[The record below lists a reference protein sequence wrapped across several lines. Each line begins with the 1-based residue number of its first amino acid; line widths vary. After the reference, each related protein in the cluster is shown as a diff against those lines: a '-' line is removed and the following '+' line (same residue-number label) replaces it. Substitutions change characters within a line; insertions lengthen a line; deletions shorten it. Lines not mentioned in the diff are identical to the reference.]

1 MNCKLTNLK
10 TLHTNRWQQDDTPC
24 FVPFP
29 SQSIKYWITTLL
41 LAMMSIVGAW
51 AEPVTITD
59 PYDSEWCFVIAS
71 QGSGTIKSSIDNNTF
86 KFLNYVD
93 RSGTRITGELNQDD
107 ITALAG
113 LTYPSGYPTF
123 LDMKAVTFVENV
135 NITLNSIFKGL
146 RLPYGTDFSVVPAS
160 IDYAFY
166 SNYTKVNYND
176 GNNENV
182 PIYLYLNSGG
192 VNSAI
197 EKLGDYLQYRTIY
210 IKGTYTDA
218 DINALTSAKNGV
230 IVKTAEESGGGEGG
244 DDPVDTTSL
253 DYKIANRLQLTNAPT
268 IYIDLPDIGTKSLDD
283 YLYKQGREGQTYDE
297 APYRRASIKVV
308 ATDDTTSPHYMESF
322 EVDADHLEIKVRGN
336 STSMSQFTGHGGSE
350 AKRPYRLKFAK
361 KDKTT
366 GQNFKHD
373 MINGGYS
380 KRNWTLLAN
389 AFDHSLIRNAL
400 TCELGKIV
408 GMPFN
413 PGYKFVD
420 LVINDDYRGTYQ
432 VSDHCEIDADR
443 IKINEDTGWYVEF
456 QGKTQMCDYP
466 MFFAEQGL
474 IMNINN
480 PEPAYTGKETT
491 RADSAAVEQP
501 IIDEVKEWFQN
512 SWQKGFA
519 SGFTSPT
526 TGWRAYNDEES
537 LMKFWIITEITGDYD
552 GLMSVKAY
560 READGKL
567 CWGPVWDKDLAYGNY
582 SSMAS
587 ANTTLVA
594 NMSGN
599 ASSIDDYFANNFAKD
614 PEFMTKVKAKMDQL
628 VNGGLKTTLCNK
640 IDELAALVAQTEKL
654 DSAKWNF
661 NGPGTGMEQY
671 HKGVTG
677 YDNYA
682 AYIAQLKAWINSR
695 VDYVQEQINA
705 LYTAANPADPEDLD
719 YDVTTSV
726 GNASLPKDALKDV
739 TMLNRTI
746 VANEW
751 NAVSF
756 PFDITTDKM
765 KDVFGD
771 DFELKTFTGVSDVD
785 NTKIKFETP
794 AEKAIVAGM
803 PYLLKP
809 SKAVDASPLFSGVIN
824 TYSTGY
830 ISNELVNG
838 ETIKFGDY
846 TFAANI
852 FSNTLKTDGTIQLIG
867 SDAALSA
874 PTKEETWSTTAVVG
888 GCNAFISILNSAAV
902 PTIVFPSDVEPVVRT
917 QLTYLPTIYI
927 DTKDGAAIQ
936 PSSGDWVAAGIQ
948 VMDANENLT
957 SFTEEIGLTGGGK
970 NIMQIRGRGTS
981 SWTNTEKKSY
991 RIQFGKDDKDNLG
1004 NVTKSYK
1011 HNLLENEE
1019 VAGVVKK
1026 RNWVLL
1032 ANAGDKTLIRNA
1044 LTSEIGDAVNLPF
1057 TPGYRF
1063 VDLVLNGNYVGTYQ
1077 VTEFLEADANRINID
1092 EDNGLF
1098 IQMTGSSDIATGDHV
1113 INGTDYTK
1121 PYLTIKNPEV
1131 KTAKQS
1137 DWNAAFNTD
1146 TYNFDAMWD
1155 ATDGTGLD
1163 KESLVN
1169 WYIASEIIGNYEALS
1184 SIYAYKDVDNTEL
1197 SFGPLWGNETGYDN
1211 STSSNMTSTGLMN
1224 DLDDDNSHNG
1234 LLTGNDASKASA
1246 WKTKIQSLWS
1256 QPWFANAV
1264 NIRWNTLYN
1273 NGALT
1278 TTLKDKVDN
1287 LAAIVKNTSE
1297 TFPTSSQAKNFTA
1310 TADGGAG
1317 WSLAG
1322 QGITDYSKN
1331 IANDATYE
1339 TEIARLKTYIET
1351 RLPYLDKKFKALDG
1365 TIEYDVTRSDAISA
1379 YSIYNGQT
1387 TNVTLKNRGTI
1398 WGGEWNAICL
1408 PFSLTDEQLTAVFG
1422 EGYELKSF
1430 KGVTEGETF
1439 NTFNFNDTQTTLDAG
1454 VPYIIKP
1461 TANVTN
1467 LTFNNVTLNLSVDK
1481 SVVEATSD
1489 KSNIFKF
1496 TGTLQPYKMADD
1508 GTDWFI
1514 GRNNKAYKSN
1524 GTLHACRA
1532 YFTMPS
1538 TQAAAKAFMFGNLI
1552 TSIDNIVIN
1561 DNSLEN
1567 VKIYNLNGQ
1576 VVGNS
1581 WNAVPQGIYI
1591 VNGKKVIK

>member
-1 MNCKLTNLK
+1 MNSKLINRQQLPAS
-10 TLHTNRWQQDDTPC
+10 RWQQDDTPC

-29 SQSIKYWITTLL
+29 NQSLKYWITTLII
-41 LAMMSIVGAW
+41 AMMSIVGAW
-51 AEPVTITD
+51 ATDVSFDVKDGYASQYNDYLGQVVNVTLTNRTFTAGEWQGVCFPFSATKAQLDATFGENGYTIEEFSSFDGSKISFSIMQNPSVVAGTPYIIKVKTTVENPVFNGVTFASSLAADDTNIGSQDDNGHITISNELSFRGYFFKKDAYKLVGGQGSPVTAYWLKTD
-59 PYDSEWCFVIAS
+59 
-71 QGSGTIKSSIDNNTF
+71 GTLINQR
-86 KFLNYVD
+86 VWP
-93 RSGTRITGELNQDD
+93 GGGEF
-107 ITALAG
+107 
-113 LTYPSGYPTF
+113 PT
-123 LDMKAVTFVENV
+123 DY
-135 NITLNSIFKGL
+135 
-146 RLPYGTDFSVVPAS
+146 YGTGAYFFSATLGNTMLTISLEVP
-160 IDYAFY
+160 
-166 SNYTKVNYND
+166 
-176 GNNENV
+176 
-182 PIYLYLNSGG
+182 
-192 VNSAI
+192 
-197 EKLGDYLQYRTIY
+197 
-210 IKGTYTDA
+210 
-218 DINALTSAKNGV
+218 
-230 IVKTAEESGGGEGG
+230 SGGGG
-244 DDPVDTTSL
+244 DTPVDPSTMTL
-253 DYKIANRLQLTNAPT
+253 QQKIEARMQLTDLPT
-268 IYIDLPDIGTKSLDD
+268 IYIGLPEIGNQSINE
-283 YLYKQGREGQTYDE
+283 YLYKNRSTFE
-297 APYRRASIKVV
+297 APYRPATIKVI
-308 ATDDTTSPHYMESF
+308 ATSDTSSPHYLESF
-322 EVDADHLEIKVRGN
+322 EETNPLDLEIKVRGN
-336 STSMSQFTGHGGSE
+336 STS
-350 AKRPYRLKFAK
+350 APDKRPYRLKFAK
-361 KDKTT
+361 KGASSDGKAH
-366 GQNFKHD
+366 KHD
-373 MINGGYS
+373 LLGKGYS

-389 AFDHSLIRNAL
+389 HFDRTLLRNAIMYH
-400 TCELGKIV
+400 LGTAL
-408 GMPFN
+408 GMDFN

-420 LVINDDYRGTYQ
+420 LVINNEYRGTYQ
-432 VSDHCEIDADR
+432 VSDQCEVDGDR
-443 IKINEDTGWYVEF
+443 ININEDTGWFVEAARADMVEEP
-456 QGKTQMCDYP
+456 KITAAD
-466 MFFAEQGL
+466 ATWE
-474 IMNINN
+474 IKN
-480 PEPAYTGKETT
+480 PEIEDPTQLEEFKT
-491 RADSAAVEQP
+491 
-501 IIDEVKEWFQN
+501 EVTNWLNTWGVAMNKDN
-512 SWQKGFA
+512 SYFMSNIK
-519 SGFTSPT
+519 
-526 TGWRAYNDEES
+526 GWRAYSDEDS
-537 LMKFWIITEITGDYD
+537 FVKFYLGINLTGDYD
-552 GLMSVKAY
+552 GFMTVKAY

-567 CWGPVWDKDLAYGNY
+567 FLGPIWDKDLAFGNY
-582 SSMAS
+582 TGD
-587 ANTTLVA
+587 NGETLVE
-594 NMSGN
+594 
-599 ASSIDDYFANNFAKD
+599 NFENGQLRWRMAGLLED
-614 PEFMTKVKAKMDQL
+614 PLFVQKLKAKMDEL
-628 VNGGLKTTLCNK
+628 DAANITKTLCDK
-640 IDELAALVAQTEKL
+640 VDELSELIE
-654 DSAKWNF
+654 S
-661 NGPGTGMEQY
+661 
-671 HKGVTG
+671 
-677 YDNYA
+677 
-682 AYIAQLKAWINSR
+682 SR
-695 VDYVQEQINA
+695 VLNYQTWPITLQDAWGVNATSENYQDYI
-705 LYTAANPADPEDLD
+705 
-719 YDVTTSV
+719 
-726 GNASLPKDALKDV
+726 DALKLYLTNHIAFIKKHVDDTYAAICTPETATYNPENDWTSHGLTMKKILNETV
-739 TMLNRTI
+739 ANRSLKGGTWNTFCLPFSATQAQVEAALGCTYELKIHSGIDADGETMLFTSP
-746 VANEW
+746 E
-751 NAVSF
+751 SL
-756 PFDITTDKM
+756 DIK
-765 KDVFGD
+765 G
-771 DFELKTFTGVSDVD
+771 
-785 NTKIKFETP
+785 
-794 AEKAIVAGM
+794 AY
-803 PYLLKP
+803 PYLIKP
-809 SKAVDASPLFSGVIN
+809 LNDVSNMEFTGVIN
-824 TYSTGY
+824 TEVPNNSIPY
-830 ISNELVNG
+830 NG
-838 ETIKFGDY
+838 EGVTFDNKHFFYGTLFQASYLNTTTDFGFTSDLYNLGDNLSNVSSTYIKGARAFIR
-846 TFAANI
+846 NI
-852 FSNTLKTDGTIQLIG
+852 DGTTPKI
-867 SDAALSA
+867 AF
-874 PTKEETWSTTAVVG
+874 ESTT
-888 GCNAFISILNSAAV
+888 
-902 PTIVFPSDVEPVVRT
+902 PPVVRT

-936 PSSGDWVAAGIQ
+936 PSSGDWVAAGIE
-948 VMDANENLT
+948 VIDANENLKP
-957 SFTEEIGLTGGGK
+957 FKHEIGLTGAGK
-970 NIMQIRGRGTS
+970 NIMQIRGRGTA
-981 SWTNTEKKSY
+981 SWTNTDKKSY
-991 RIQFGKDDKDNLG
+991 RIQFGKDVKDASG
-1004 NVTKSYK
+1004 NVIESYK
-1011 HNLLENEE
+1011 HYLLDNEDNTE
-1019 VAGVVKK
+1019 RIKK

-1278 TTLKDKVDN
+1278 TTLKDKIDN

-1331 IANDATYE
+1331 IANEATYE

-1387 TNVTLKNRGTI
+1387 ANVTLKNRGTI
-1398 WGGEWNAICL
+1398 WGGEWNSICL

-1422 EGYELKSF
+1422 TGYQLKSF

-1439 NTFNFNDTQTTLDAG
+1439 NTFDFNDTQTTLDAG

-1461 TANVTN
+1461 QTDVTN
-1467 LTFNNVTLNLSVDK
+1467 LTFNNVTLNLSLDN
-1481 SVVEATSD
+1481 SVVEKTSD
-1489 KSNIFKF
+1489 KSNSFKF

-1591 VNGKKVIK
+1591 VNGKKIIK